1 MPLINGLVIHYFKKA
16 YKFENDNIDYIKSLA
31 YAEFKVG
38 NLVSSIELYSKGLSI
53 APNDIDLSLDFSLIY
68 YESGD
73 VNRSISI
80 IKDAINENQE
90 ESLLYY
96 RLVIYLMDAGKYKES
111 INVLESA
118 LSLNFDNHEV
128 LFDFVPNFESQSAL
142 IRIINNY
149 KNNLNEFQSKNIPK
163 SDKKARDEGITM
175 VIDKGSSIQQCKDLI
190 ESSSKYIDFVKFDG
204 QHQILQ
210 KI

>member
-1 MPLINGLVIHYFKKA
+1 M
-16 YKFENDNIDYIKSLA
+16 A

-149 KNNLNEFQSKNIPK
+149 KNNLK
-163 SDKKARDEGITM
+163 
-175 VIDKGSSIQQCKDLI
+175 
-190 ESSSKYIDFVKFDG
+190 
-204 QHQILQ
+204 
-210 KI
+210 

>member
-1 MPLINGLVIHYFKKA
+1 M
-16 YKFENDNIDYIKSLA
+16 A

-96 RLVIYLMDAGKYKES
+96 RLVVYLMDAGKYKES

-149 KNNLNEFQSKNIPK
+149 KNNLK
-163 SDKKARDEGITM
+163 
-175 VIDKGSSIQQCKDLI
+175 
-190 ESSSKYIDFVKFDG
+190 
-204 QHQILQ
+204 
-210 KI
+210 

>member
-1 MPLINGLVIHYFKKA
+1 M
-16 YKFENDNIDYIKSLA
+16 
-31 YAEFKVG
+31 
-38 NLVSSIELYSKGLSI
+38 VSSVELYQKAL
-53 APNDIDLSLDFSLIY
+53 DLDPANFNISLDFSLMY

-73 VNRSISI
+73 VEKAISI
-80 IKDAINENQE
+80 IEDSIDEVPH

-142 IRIINNY
+142 IRVINQY
-149 KNNLNEFQSKNIPK
+149 RKNNLK
-163 SDKKARDEGITM
+163 
-175 VIDKGSSIQQCKDLI
+175 
-190 ESSSKYIDFVKFDG
+190 
-204 QHQILQ
+204 
-210 KI
+210 